1 MGDIGRSAEQVK
13 DNTMHA
19 LDTTGLSDR
28 VFDVFAA
35 TAKRGYLFLC
45 NMKTNV
51 SRWSRRAMADFDMP
65 GEYMY
70 DAGAI
75 WEKRV
80 HPDDLAMYQESIK
93 RIFDGTSM
101 SQNLMYR
108 AKNTEG
114 KYVMCSCESAVF
126 KSKDGEI
133 DYFAGTITNYGIMD
147 EVDNVTHLSSKSAF
161 LERLEEMTEEDRST
175 TVMMLVIDKLSSIN
189 TLYGYRFGDEVLR
202 FFGAELQKIVGE
214 RGTVYHM
221 DTSMYGVC
229 MHDMDRAQTKLLYEA
244 IRAMAY
250 RGFDIGD
257 KHVTCRVLGSAA
269 IFGNA
274 HGETDRITAN
284 LGYAIGQSMTI
295 YHGDIVFYNMEKHK
309 HEFGDRDMI
318 GTIYQQIMT
327 DFSGFSLYSNLVAIH
342 NRVVSAHRQIEN
354 DSLDEKLV
362 ALGEKITQ
370 VNTYNLN
377 DMSDEE
383 IDMLIDTMDSII
395 DTYEEYLTA
404 INDIRDTE
412 NAAILTPINVS
423 LVNDTNLTFAGLS
436 LHQKGTIENVDLL
449 ETLSGF
455 MPAQRMAGLVIYRDV
470 QNTPWVLEL
479 VSEDGSLYELNLSV
493 KDYSEDGCVLT
504 LTYDSEKDAILIG

>member
-1 MGDIGRSAEQVK
+1 MKLIFSIKKNLCSLLLSCVMTAFALLLTACGGPSAEKIAQ
-13 DNTMHA
+13 A
-19 LDTTGLSDR
+19 QDT
-28 VFDVFAA
+28 
-35 TAKRGYLFLC
+35 
-45 NMKTNV
+45 
-51 SRWSRRAMADFDMP
+51 
-65 GEYMY
+65 
-70 DAGAI
+70 
-75 WEKRV
+75 
-80 HPDDLAMYQESIK
+80 
-93 RIFDGTSM
+93 
-101 SQNLMYR
+101 
-108 AKNTEG
+108 
-114 KYVMCSCESAVF
+114 
-126 KSKDGEI
+126 
-133 DYFAGTITNYGIMD
+133 
-147 EVDNVTHLSSKSAF
+147 
-161 LERLEEMTEEDRST
+161 
-175 TVMMLVIDKLSSIN
+175 
-189 TLYGYRFGDEVLR
+189 
-202 FFGAELQKIVGE
+202 
-214 RGTVYHM
+214 
-221 DTSMYGVC
+221 
-229 MHDMDRAQTKLLYEA
+229 
-244 IRAMAY
+244 
-250 RGFDIGD
+250 
-257 KHVTCRVLGSAA
+257 
-269 IFGNA
+269 
-274 HGETDRITAN
+274 
-284 LGYAIGQSMTI
+284 
-295 YHGDIVFYNMEKHK
+295 
-309 HEFGDRDMI
+309 
-318 GTIYQQIMT
+318 
-327 DFSGFSLYSNLVAIH
+327 YSNLVAIH
-342 NRVVSAHRQIEN
+342 NRVVSAHRQIED